1 MSAYNAPVED
11 MFFALTKLANIDN
24 ISKLSNNTDISSD
37 SVKLLIEE
45 AGKFAQE
52 KLDSINSEGDDKGIK
67 LENGLVRMPNS
78 FISSYKSFIES
89 GWFSIAGKKQFGG
102 QDFPWSVLVCINEIW
117 ESANMS
123 FAVNNMLTQGAI
135 ELIQEHGN
143 ESQKNLY
150 LPNLISGKYSGTMN
164 LTEPHAG
171 SDLSDLKTK
180 ATIKND
186 KYTIKGTKI
195 YITHGDQDMSEN
207 IIHMVLARLPDAP
220 EGNRGISLFLVPKYY
235 EEINQPTK
243 ETYRLVK
250 YKMLSLRSPSK

>member
-1 MSAYNAPVED
+1 
-11 MFFALTKLANIDN
+11 
-24 ISKLSNNTDISSD
+24 
-37 SVKLLIEE
+37 
-45 AGKFAQE
+45 
-52 KLDSINSEGDDKGIK
+52 
-67 LENGLVRMPNS
+67 MPDS
-78 FISSYKSFIES
+78 FISSYKSFVES
-89 GWFSIAGKKQFGG
+89 GWFSVVGKKQFGG

-180 ATIKND
+180 AQYKKWKIFNKRNKN
-186 KYTIKGTKI
+186 I
-195 YITHGDQDMSEN
+195 YNSW
-207 IIHMVLARLPDAP
+207 RS
-220 EGNRGISLFLVPKYY
+220 RY
-235 EEINQPTK
+235 E
-243 ETYRLVK
+243 
-250 YKMLSLRSPSK
+250 